1 MQPQQSPGS
10 SNWDYIYNKWYMKTY
25 GFFSIADSSKE
36 IIAICKVNTVMDA
49 IKHFAKIKNLSAEEF
64 VKLYIVTNEV

>member
-1 MQPQQSPGS
+1 
-10 SNWDYIYNKWYMKTY
+10 MKTY

-36 IIAICKVNTVMDA
+36 IIAKCNVNTVMDA
-49 IKHFAKIKNLSAEEF
+49 IKHFARIKNLSAEEF